1 MLVVLLLS
9 LGVVSGEV
17 PRGPLKAASSP
28 ARGGEARPDP
38 EAAHRIFERFA
49 KLAGE
54 WRGRSTAGWSDR
66 TVFRV
71 IAAGSVVVATSEFEA
86 HPGET
91 MMTMYHL
98 DGDRMMLTHY
108 CVARNQ
114 PRLQVSSV
122 DTDLKRV
129 VFTFRDGTNLASRDQ
144 GHMDQVVYEFLDEDH
159 FSSRWSFYKEGR
171 EDWMEEIHFERIR

>member
-1 MLVVLLLS
+1 MLMLLLS
-9 LGVVSGEV
+9 LGVVSGDM
-17 PRGPLKAASSP
+17 PRRLLEAASSP
-28 ARGGEARPDP
+28 ARGSEEARPDS
-38 EAAHRIFERFA
+38 EAAHRIFDRFA

-66 TVFRV
+66 TMFRV
-71 IAAGSVVVATSEFEA
+71 IAAGSVVVETSEFEA

-114 PRLQVSSV
+114 PRLQAVSV
-122 DTDLKRV
+122 DSGVKRV
-129 VFTFRDGTNLASRDQ
+129 IFTFRDGTNLASRDQ
-144 GHMDQVVYEFLDEDH
+144 GHMDQVVYDFLDEDH
-159 FSSRWSFYKEGR
+159 FSSRWSFYKNGR